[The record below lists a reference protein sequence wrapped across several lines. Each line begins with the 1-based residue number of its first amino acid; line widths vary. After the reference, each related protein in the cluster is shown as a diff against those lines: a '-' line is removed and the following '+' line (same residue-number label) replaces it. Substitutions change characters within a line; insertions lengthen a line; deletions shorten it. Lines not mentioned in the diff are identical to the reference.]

1 MINESRGRRKHE
13 AKIIFKAKNLSAVIS
28 LVRFFVT
35 KEMNIL

>member
-1 MINESRGRRKHE
+1 LYE

-35 KEMNIL
+35 KEMNNLFE